1 MTKKNQKKK
10 WGGRKHT
17 KKGGKFNKLSK
28 KDNKSMSLSRKEK
41 KALRK
46 KRHNISESS
55 HKIQKAI
62 LCDCVGINP
71 YDCKKDHGFK
81 HTLVWCCRTKY
92 KHSL

>member
-1 MTKKNQKKK
+1 MSKKNKKK
-10 WGGRKHT
+10 KRGGRKHT
-17 KKGGKFNKLSK
+17 KKGGKINKLSK
-28 KDNKSMSLSRKEK
+28 KDSKSSLSRKEK

-55 HKIQKAI
+55 HKIQNAI

-81 HTLVWCCRTKY
+81 HTLVWCCHTKY

>member
-1 MTKKNQKKK
+1 MTKKNRKKK
-10 WGGRKHT
+10 RGGRKH
-17 KKGGKFNKLSK
+17 KGGKINKLSK
-28 KDNKSMSLSRKEK
+28 KDSLSRKEK

-55 HKIQKAI
+55 HKIQNAI

-81 HTLVWCCRTKY
+81 NTLVWCCRTKY

>member
-1 MTKKNQKKK
+1 MTKKNKKK
-10 WGGRKHT
+10 KRGGREHT
-17 KKGGKFNKLSK
+17 KKGGKINKLSK
-28 KDNKSMSLSRKEK
+28 KDSLSRKEK

-55 HKIQKAI
+55 HKIQNAI

-81 HTLVWCCRTKY
+81 NTLVWFCCTKY

>member
-1 MTKKNQKKK
+1 MTKKNRKKK
-10 WGGRKHT
+10 RGGRKH
-17 KKGGKFNKLSK
+17 KGGKINKLSK
-28 KDNKSMSLSRKEK
+28 KDSKSSLSRKEK

-55 HKIQKAI
+55 HKIQNAI

-81 HTLVWCCRTKY
+81 NTLVWCCCTKY